1 MLSSWMYRAASMVPP
16 VRPFS
21 WGQRWA
27 SWSESSRLRL
37 KKWGLSWMSMTPGS
51 QYSIRMFIERMAIS
65 PRPPWAEGS
74 QKIPLT
80 PVPCLSLRHQL
91 SE

>member
-1 MLSSWMYRAASMVPP
+1 MI
-16 VRPFS
+16 
-21 WGQRWA
+21 
-27 SWSESSRLRL
+27 
-37 KKWGLSWMSMTPGS
+37 PGC
-51 QYSIRMFIERMAIS
+51 QYSISRFIDRMAIS
-65 PRPPWAEGS
+65 PIPPRAAGS